1 MEDAGVSRAPSY
13 PIAAVGNALQALQ
26 MIKEQRT
33 VRVAEVSRELG
44 VARSSAHRLL
54 AMLAYRGFVLQD
66 PETKAYGP
74 GPALLELGLAV
85 VRDMDVRRVARPH
98 MERLSREIGETI
110 SLMLLDR
117 TTLLFLDSVEGPR
130 SVRVSSRTG
139 LTMPAHCTS
148 AGKAILAALPPERLR
163 ELYPEDQLETR
174 TDQSIAT
181 FEDLQTELSRVRRS
195 GYATN
200 FSESEQDIAAI
211 GVAIIGPVA
220 EPSAGLSAAA
230 PASRLDRNRVP
241 DIAAALKSAAAEI
254 GSGGGF

>member
-1 MEDAGVSRAPSY
+1 
-13 PIAAVGNALQALQ
+13 
-26 MIKEQRT
+26 
-33 VRVAEVSRELG
+33 
-44 VARSSAHRLL
+44 
-54 AMLAYRGFVLQD
+54 
-66 PETKAYGP
+66 
-74 GPALLELGLAV
+74 
-85 VRDMDVRRVARPH
+85 
-98 MERLSREIGETI
+98 
-110 SLMLLDR
+110 
-117 TTLLFLDSVEGPR
+117 
-130 SVRVSSRTG
+130 
-139 LTMPAHCTS
+139 MPAHCTS